1 MIMHKI
7 STNGE
12 NPLSLILES
21 FHLLTVKY
29 LYLVHIIIVGVISRK
44 NRQNMRLQNTD
55 LNSMSNKWTH
65 TLNMVSVSL
74 KNQLLNGGV

>member
-12 NPLSLILES
+12 NPLSLILDS

-29 LYLVHIIIVGVISRK
+29 IYLVRIIIVGVIGRK
-44 NRQNMRLQNTD
+44 NRQNMRLQNTV
-55 LNSMSNKWTH
+55 LNLMSNKWTH